1 MVIDHVGGQ
10 SPLHALTGG
19 DHFFTS
25 AAEGFIAISGFVVGH
40 VYRQIAAEHGLG
52 VALRRLLERAWL
64 LCLIAVGLTLVILP
78 TARLFDLPWVPAGS
92 LEDPRGVLWAIFTL
106 HQTGYLADV
115 ALLYALLLGIAPL
128 AFILLTE
135 GRAWLLLGISWG
147 LWLVY
152 QIHPEGVEL
161 PWVIGN
167 NAVFHFSAWQVLFI
181 SAMAL
186 GYHRDAVRMRLEA
199 AWDGPGLAVA
209 TAGVAALVLVF
220 ATQSGARDAVT
231 DTSAW
236 WLAKNSLGPGRILA
250 SGIVFG
256 LAWLGA
262 SQLWLPL
269 RRTLGWLLLPLG
281 QNALFAYS
289 AHVLIVLAVAI
300 QASALSR
307 NPLPQSLTDRLPDA
321 GVINLL
327 LQIGTVA
334 TLWLAIRLKAHR
346 RVVAARGSWLAG
358 PAPVLIAAT
367 LLLWANPTQGQAAS
381 SPSQPAAAINPLG
394 TPIPVDQAATIA
406 RELSAAADAHPQTA
420 QMAPMAAPTPR
431 PVAPPRPTPPP
442 KVSIPLP
449 AIEPTR
455 PPALAGQPWA
465 GSAGPAGATLQG
477 SLRQVQFH
485 SQALDRDMPY
495 LIYLPPGYGLQNKR
509 YPAVYLLHGAGQRVD
524 EWLSY
529 GIVETADRLIDSSQI
544 SPVLLV
550 MPLGDL
556 GYWVNHVED
565 GPRWGDYVADDLVQQ
580 VDATFRTKAEARYR
594 AIGGISMGGYG
605 ALVNAF
611 NNPQVFHHVAA
622 DSPALH
628 PEGSL
633 AFLGTGDDY
642 AQRDPVSLAGSV
654 DLNGLGIWL
663 DMGASDPWLPRVTQL
678 DHALNTR
685 GIVHSWT
692 LGDGGHDGGYWQRSV
707 PAYLR
712 FYNAGFN

>member
-1 MVIDHVGGQ
+1 
-10 SPLHALTGG
+10 L
-19 DHFFTS
+19 
-25 AAEGFIAISGFVVGH
+25 AA
-40 VYRQIAAEHGLG
+40 
-52 VALRRLLERAWL
+52 
-64 LCLIAVGLTLVILP
+64 
-78 TARLFDLPWVPAGS
+78 
-92 LEDPRGVLWAIFTL
+92 
-106 HQTGYLADV
+106 
-115 ALLYALLLGIAPL
+115 
-128 AFILLTE
+128 
-135 GRAWLLLGISWG
+135 
-147 LWLVY
+147 
-152 QIHPEGVEL
+152 
-161 PWVIGN
+161 
-167 NAVFHFSAWQVLFI
+167 
-181 SAMAL
+181 
-186 GYHRDAVRMRLEA
+186 
-199 AWDGPGLAVA
+199 
-209 TAGVAALVLVF
+209 AGVAALVVVF

-236 WLAKNSLGPGRILA
+236 WFAKNSLGPGRILA

-256 LAWLGA
+256 FAWLAA
-262 SQLWLPL
+262 SQLWLLL

-300 QASALSR
+300 QASVLTR
-307 NPLPQSLTDRLPDA
+307 NPLPQSVADRLPDA
-321 GVINLL
+321 SVTNLL

-334 TLWLAIRLKAHR
+334 TLWLAIRLKAHKR
-346 RVVAARGSWLAG
+346 AAIARGSWLAG

-367 LLLWANPTQGQAAS
+367 LLLWANPTQGQAAF
-381 SPSQPAAAINPLG
+381 SPSQPVASINPLG
-394 TPIPVDQAATIA
+394 TPIPAEQVAAIA
-406 RELSAAADAHPQTA
+406 RELSGTADTRPQTA
-420 QMAPMAAPTPR
+420 QMAPMVAPTPR
-431 PVAPPRPTPPP
+431 PVATPRPTSQP
-442 KVSIPLP
+442 KVSLPLP

-465 GSAGPAGATLQG
+465 GSAGPSGATLLG

-495 LIYLPPGYGLQNKR
+495 LIYLPPGYGLQDKH
-509 YPAVYLLHGAGQRVD
+509 YPVVYLLHGAGQRVD

-544 SPVLLV
+544 SPMLLV

-565 GPRWGDYVADDLVQQ
+565 GLRWGDYVADDLVQQ
-580 VDATFRTKAEARYR
+580 VDATFRTKAEGRYR

-605 ALVNAF
+605 ALVTAF

-678 DHALNTR
+678 DHALNTH

-692 LGDGGHDGGYWQRSV
+692 LGEGGHDGGYWQRSV